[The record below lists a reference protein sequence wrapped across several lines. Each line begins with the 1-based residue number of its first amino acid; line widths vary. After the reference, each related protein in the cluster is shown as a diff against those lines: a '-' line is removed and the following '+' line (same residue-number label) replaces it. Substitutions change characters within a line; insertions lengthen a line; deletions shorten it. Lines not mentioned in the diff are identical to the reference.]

1 MSRFPLCFSTLT
13 AVSLQIWL
21 LYLSITN
28 TALVSLEDTWES
40 CSFTVPN
47 QLLHSLTWSV
57 FICGHWG
64 SQREGI
70 DWSTMPSV
78 AGEKDEKC
86 FLLNG
91 LVLSRW
97 GWLLISQRLLCFP
110 VSLLSLLQ
118 SVTSCQPAPIFFMW
132 SSLLTAV
139 RAFVSR
145 GLPGSQLPGYSLLPV
160 MSSNCQFILS
170 QPFHHSAETGR
181 LKPPE
186 RPEDSYLQVIS

>member
-1 MSRFPLCFSTLT
+1 MFSTLT

-118 SVTSCQPAPIFFMW
+118 SVTSCQPAPIFFYVEFIAHC
-132 SSLLTAV
+132 SESLCFE
-139 RAFVSR
+139 RAPGVSAAWV
-145 GLPGSQLPGYSLLPV
+145 QLAA
-160 MSSNCQFILS
+160 CD
-170 QPFHHSAETGR
+170 E
-181 LKPPE
+181 
-186 RPEDSYLQVIS
+186 